1 MQNAKVDRNLLVWL
15 VATFF
20 LATVSLA
27 EAQQAKKV
35 ARIGYLGNE
44 KSTASEEAFLQG
56 LREREW
62 IEGQNIVVERRYW
75 ENRAERLAASPTSW
89 FVSRW
94 TSSLRPPEL
103 QR

>member
-20 LATVSLA
+20 LVTVSLA

-44 KSTASEEAFLQG
+44 KSTASEEVFLQVEG
-56 LREREW
+56 LFW
-62 IEGQNIVVERRYW
+62 NIEVEDSSIPCFFS
-75 ENRAERLAASPTSW
+75 RLHCSDGC
-89 FVSRW
+89 
-94 TSSLRPPEL
+94 L
-103 QR
+103 